1 MMARALDVG
10 FHVHIAEGLADVQDS
25 LDQYGVRVVERLA
38 QRGLLGP
45 KTIAAHCVH
54 VDAHE
59 MDLLKE
65 TGTRVVHNPRSN
77 MNSAVGVAGS
87 HCGVAGS
94 HCGVA
99 GSHCG
104 VAGSH
109 CGVAGSHCGVAGSH
123 CGVAGSHCG
132 VAASLV
138 CLPETPT
145 PAEKC

>member
-123 CGVAGSHCG
+123 CGVA
-132 VAASLV
+132 ASLV